1 MDCFIPLL
9 RNPDREWVSPA
20 AAATTAATAAAA
32 ATATTAAAAAA
43 ATAATAAAA
52 ATTTAAA
59 TAGVARS
66 DGAKPPSPHL
76 PGRMLMKISDLFS
89 LVREISYAVIIPT
102 IPTIRTNFHKNIGSY
117 IIK

>member
-32 ATATTAAAAAA
+32 ATTT
-43 ATAATAAAA
+43 TAA
-52 ATTTAAA
+52 ATTTAT

-76 PGRMLMKISDLFS
+76 PGRILTKPSNFFGS
-89 LVREISYAVIIPT
+89 VREIS
-102 IPTIRTNFHKNIGSY
+102 
-117 IIK
+117 

>member
-20 AAATTAATAAAA
+20 ASATTAATAAAA
-32 ATATTAAAAAA
+32 ATATTAAAATTT
-43 ATAATAAAA
+43 ATAAT
-52 ATTTAAA
+52 

-76 PGRMLMKISDLFS
+76 PGRILTKPSNFFGS
-89 LVREISYAVIIPT
+89 VREIS
-102 IPTIRTNFHKNIGSY
+102 
-117 IIK
+117 